1 MKRRHF
7 LALTSATGLAAVAP
21 VSLAEASEPAPL
33 GGYFQHSVA
42 SGDPLPHA
50 VIIWTR
56 LTPTAEALPGSGLG
70 PAVEVFWE
78 VATDETFRHI
88 VSTGVAHTSAERDHT
103 ISVDVTGLQPATE
116 YYYRFTYREAHSP
129 IGRTRTA
136 PAAGAMDPVRFAVC
150 SCANYEAGYFRGY
163 RHIAERDDL
172 EFVLH
177 LGDYTYEYE
186 TGGYTGAFDTVV
198 RRVQPPRRTTSLQDF
213 RIRQGHYKKDPDLA
227 ALHARL
233 PMICIWDDHEFSDN
247 AYKDGQGGGAP
258 EFGEDYQLLR
268 RNGMQAYYEWMPV
281 RTQEG
286 RETIYRSFSYG
297 SLFDLIVPDL
307 RTFRDA
313 ALVHSGDNKDR
324 SDPLFWAHANDSERS
339 MLGRE
344 QFEWFS
350 EQLANSTARWQVV
363 GNEVMIAPMTL
374 PTGLDPLL
382 RSFLQKQVGL
392 PEEGVALNTDQWDGF
407 MAERQRI
414 VDSIV
419 GAGGRNVLFLTGDI
433 HSSWANDVPL
443 DPQGYRDGNRRV
455 AATEFVTTS
464 ISAAGAYDAVSQK
477 IPQHEVVKNMMR
489 VGESTLTAVNPW
501 FKHIDFSRHG
511 YMAVEIT
518 PDYAH
523 ADWVLGDS
531 VLEPGAPLWVDMSYR
546 TYAGKPGA
554 QPHPHALA

>member
-116 YYYRFTYREAHSP
+116 YYYRFAYREAHSP

-531 VLEPGAPLWVDMSYR
+531 VLEPDAPLWVDMSYR

>member
-7 LALTSATGLAAVAP
+7 LALTSATGIAAVAP
-21 VSLAEASEPAPL
+21 VRLAGASEPAPPE
-33 GGYFQHSVA
+33 GYFQHSVA
-42 SGDPLPHA
+42 SGDPLPDA

-56 LTPTAEALPGSGLG
+56 LTPTVEALPGSGVG
-70 PAVEVFWE
+70 PEAEVEWE
-78 VATDETFRHI
+78 VATDAEFSRI
-88 VSTGVAHTSAERDHT
+88 VTRGRAHTSAERDHT
-103 ISVDVTGLQPATE
+103 VTVDVTGLQPAST
-116 YYYRFTYREAHSP
+116 YFYRFAYAGQYSRT
-129 IGRTRTA
+129 GRTRTA

-150 SCANYEAGYFRGY
+150 SCSNYEAGYFRGY
-163 RHIAERDDL
+163 RHIAERSDI

-186 TGGYTGAFDTVV
+186 SGGYTGAYGTVV
-198 RRVQPPRRTTSLQDF
+198 RPVQPPHRTRSVRDF

-227 ALHARL
+227 DLHARL

-258 EFGEDYQLLR
+258 EFGADYQRLR

-281 RTQEG
+281 RTQQG

-297 SLFDLIVPDL
+297 GLFDLIVPDL

-313 ALVHSGDNKDR
+313 ALVHFGDNKRD
-324 SDPLFWAHANDSERS
+324 SDPLFWVHANDEERT

-344 QFEWFS
+344 QFEWFTDR
-350 EQLANSTARWQVV
+350 LANSTARWQVV

-374 PTGLDPLL
+374 PAAIDPQL
-382 RSFLQKQVGL
+382 RTFLQQQVGL
-392 PEEGVALNTDQWDGF
+392 PEDGVALNTDQWDGF

-414 VDSIV
+414 VDTIV

-443 DPQGYRDGNRRV
+443 HPQRYRDGDRRV

-464 ISAAGAYDAVSQK
+464 ITAAGAYDALSQK

-489 VGESTLTAVNPW
+489 VGEHALTAINPW
-501 FKHIDFSRHG
+501 FKRIDCSRHG

-531 VLEPGAPLWVDMSYR
+531 VLEPDAPLWVEMSYR
-546 TYAGKPGA
+546 TYAGNPGA
-554 QPHPHALA
+554 QPHPQPLA